1 MGLPWYLRTA
11 GLISLDFIAMQRQ
24 LTFLFLV
31 TSVLATSAQTPDQ
44 IKGYFNLTRKNFNP
58 DNAYNTVSYVEQ
70 RWRLAGNKGFDE
82 SIRYVEK
89 ELQKAGFIEES
100 KKSSSNQLTYRV
112 EKRPLER
119 KTWEP
124 VSAFVHIVGDPV
136 PLLQFSTNRN
146 MIAIHSA
153 SVNGLTAELINV
165 GKATP
170 GDFENKEVKE
180 KILFGETSIHV
191 LSAAAAK
198 YGAVGV
204 MGYNLPEY
212 TQPEK
217 NVNSIQFTPL
227 KQNESD
233 NLWGIVLSY
242 QAKERIKQALN
253 KGTVKLT
260 VSIETK
266 RYPAEE
272 LTIIADIKGSIR
284 PNERFVFSAHVQEP
298 GANDNASGVGTLTE
312 MAQVTAALIKE
323 GKLNPERSLTF
334 LWGDEIISTRR
345 YITDNATRAKGI
357 KWGMS
362 LDMVGENTKKTG
374 GSFLIEKMPDP
385 SAIWTRGEDKHT
397 EWGASDIKESDLFPH
412 YFNDFVFNRCKE
424 QGQFANWPVSY
435 NPFEGGS
442 DHTPFLK
449 AGIPGLLMWHFTDV
463 FYHTDA
469 DRLDMVSKETIKNVG
484 VSALVTAYTL
494 TSANESTNLYLISE
508 VKEAAK
514 QRLKTEATLSRQAV
528 ASGKP
533 IDEEQRI
540 LESWWR
546 WYDKALETTN
556 DLPVKK
562 SVTIESEISKSRQE
576 LEGYYKSLTIN

>member
-1 MGLPWYLRTA
+1 MQKQ
-11 GLISLDFIAMQRQ
+11 FI
-24 LTFLFLV
+24 FLFL
-31 TSVLATSAQTPDQ
+31 ATCVITASAQSPDQ
-44 IKGYFNLTRKNFNP
+44 INEYFNLTRKNFNS
-58 DNAYNTVSYVEQ
+58 DNAYKTVSYVEQ

-82 SIRYVEK
+82 SIHYVEE
-89 ELQKAGFIEES
+89 ELRKAGYVEES
-100 KKSSSNQLTYRV
+100 KKSSTNRLTYRI
-112 EKRPLER
+112 EKRPLEK

-124 VSAFVHIVGDPV
+124 VSASVSIAGDPNV
-136 PLLQFSTNRN
+136 LLQFSTNRN

-153 SVNGLTAELINV
+153 SVNGVTAELIDV
-165 GKATP
+165 GKATAA
-170 GDFENKEVKE
+170 DFENKEVKG
-180 KILFGETSIHV
+180 KILFGETSVHA
-191 LSAAAAK
+191 LSVAAAK
-198 YGAVGV
+198 YGAIGV
-204 MGYNLPEY
+204 AGYNLPEY

-217 NVNSIQFTPL
+217 NINSIQFTSL
-227 KQNESD
+227 KQNESE

-242 QAKERIKQALN
+242 QAKERIKKALN
-253 KGTVKLT
+253 KGIVKLN
-260 VSIETK
+260 VAIETK
-266 RYPAEE
+266 RYSAEE
-272 LTIIADIKGSIR
+272 LTIIADVKGSVQ

-312 MAQVTAALIKE
+312 MARVTAALVKE
-323 GKLNPERSLTF
+323 GKLNPERSFTF

-345 YITDNATRAKGI
+345 YITDDASRAKGI

-362 LDMVGENTKKTG
+362 LDMVGEDTKKTG

-449 AGIPGLLMWHFTDV
+449 ANIPGLLMWHFTDV

-469 DRLDMVSKETIKNVG
+469 DRLDMVSKETMKNVG
-484 VSALVTAYTL
+484 ISALVTAYTL
-494 TSANESTNLYLISE
+494 TSANESTNLYLINE

-514 QRLKTEATLSRQAV
+514 QRLKTEAELSKQAV
-528 ASGKP
+528 TSGKSVA
-533 IDEEQRI
+533 DEQYI
-540 LESWWR
+540 LESWWS
-546 WYDKALETTN
+546 WYDKALNTTN
-556 DLPVKK
+556 DLPIKK
-562 SVTIESEISKSRQE
+562 SSIVESEINKARQE
-576 LEGYYKSLTIN
+576 LEDYYKLLKIS